1 MTGEEK
7 LNEFLNAI
15 DEWISSKGV
24 LEIQKNEDVEKILN
38 LRSEDI
44 NALSSKECLT
54 YAYELYAYS
63 DYIESVKAKE
73 KIILEWANSS
83 IWYIIS
89 RSLDNYGTSYTKWQQ
104 KYYSAISENPL
115 ASSILK
121 LKNHAEARVS
131 SIDGKSSK
139 TQKMADTLTNL
150 AKIK

>member
-7 LNEFLNAI
+7 LTEFLNAI
-15 DEWISSKGV
+15 DEWTSSKGV
-24 LEIQKNEDVEKILN
+24 PEIQKNEDVEKILN

-44 NALSSKECLT
+44 NALTSKECLA

-131 SIDGKSSK
+131 SIDGKSAK
-139 TQKMADTLTNL
+139 IQKMADTLTNL

>member
-24 LEIQKNEDVEKILN
+24 LEIKKNEDVEKILN
-38 LRSEDI
+38 LKSEDI

-139 TQKMADTLTNL
+139 IQKMADTLTNL